1 MLNGFWKLTW
11 VETKVFM
18 REPMG
23 FLIPLAMPVILFIF
37 VGRAL
42 SFGELE
48 AGQAVQAPFNLPI
61 LFAVIIALQAIVSL
75 VVIIS
80 IYREGGILKRLRATP
95 LSPVTILSA
104 HVFVKLAFTVVSL
117 GLLILAGRQFFPGAM
132 DVHLVSFTAALLL
145 STLSILSLGFVIA
158 SLVPTSRFARP
169 IVAAFIYPMVVLS
182 GHRCRVHL
190 SDGRVVRP
198 VLSHRAARAPSS
210 NRRLQPPHDTR
221 RVVDAGGLGRVGL
234 ELGERGGVDNRVR
247 GMYCDFDQGVSL
259 GVTSRSA

>member
-61 LFAVIIALQAIVSL
+61 LFAVVIALQAIVSL

-95 LSPVTILSA
+95 LSPG
-104 HVFVKLAFTVVSL
+104 LA
-117 GLLILAGRQFFPGAM
+117 IGRQPVSSPEKHEPT
-132 DVHLVSFTAALLL
+132 DVPIPTAGLRLL
-145 STLSILSLGFVIA
+145 SG
-158 SLVPTSRFARP
+158 
-169 IVAAFIYPMVVLS
+169 
-182 GHRCRVHL
+182 
-190 SDGRVVRP
+190 GR
-198 VLSHRAARAPSS
+198 
-210 NRRLQPPHDTR
+210 Q
-221 RVVDAGGLGRVGL
+221 
-234 ELGERGGVDNRVR
+234 
-247 GMYCDFDQGVSL
+247 
-259 GVTSRSA
+259 RST